1 MSKTPKLGGRGRT
14 KWPASKQS
22 QWVMH
27 SPGDDEHPEE
37 SARMVLSLLGR
48 PTHGLHDVAHHVN
61 HELLEQLGSL
71 LQKKLLF
78 ILHFFFET
86 LLHDIDKE
94 TRFRS
99 FSVKSEIQLF
109 VMTALRPL
117 FHLPG
122 HNFSNNSQ

>member
-1 MSKTPKLGGRGRT
+1 MTDLSD
-14 KWPASKQS
+14 SDD
-22 QWVMH
+22 
-27 SPGDDEHPEE
+27 GDGDSGSDFELSDADAAAVEE
-37 SARMVLSLLGR
+37 SEEVSKS
-48 PTHGLHDVAHHVN
+48 N
-61 HELLEQLGSL
+61 S
-71 LQKKLLF
+71 
-78 ILHFFFET
+78 I
-86 LLHDIDKE
+86 IKE